1 MPIQKSKY
9 IWFNGELVP
18 WDDAQ
23 IHVSVHALHYG
34 SSVFEGIRAYETP
47 RGPAVLGL
55 QPHVRRLFDSCRLLR
70 YEVPYTQEEIE
81 AAIIATV
88 RENEHKAC
96 YIRPLV
102 FLGSETMNLDART
115 VPVEVL
121 VMTIEWGR
129 YLGAEGI
136 EKGID
141 VQVSTW
147 RRIAPSTLMT
157 MAKAGGNYINS
168 QMIVRE
174 AKENGFAEGIALDV
188 NGYVSEGSGE
198 NIFVIRNGEI
208 YTPPMGASILPGIT
222 RGYIITLAREMGYT
236 VREEMLPREMLYIAD
251 EIFMTGTAAEVTPI
265 RSVDRVTIGNGSR
278 GPSTKELQT
287 AFFEIVSGQR
297 EDRHGWL
304 TLVKE

>member
-1 MPIQKSKY
+1 MPLQKSKY
-9 IWFNGELVP
+9 IWFNGKLVP

-23 IHVSVHALHYG
+23 VHVSVHALHYG
-34 SSVFEGIRAYETP
+34 SSIFEGIRAYETP
-47 RGPAVLGL
+47 RGPAILGL
-55 QPHVRRLFDSCRLLR
+55 RPHVRRLFDSCRLLR

-81 AAIIATV
+81 KAIIETV
-88 RENEHKAC
+88 RENEHKSC

-115 VPVEVL
+115 APVEVL

-141 VQVSTW
+141 AQVSSW
-147 RRIAPSTLMT
+147 RRIAPGTHMT

-198 NIFVIRNGEI
+198 NIFVVYRGEI
-208 YTPPMGASILPGIT
+208 YTPPISGSILPGIT
-222 RGYIITLAREMGYT
+222 RGYLITLAKEMGYA
-236 VREEMLPREMLYIAD
+236 VREELIPRELLYIAD

-265 RSVDRVTIGNGSR
+265 RSVDRVPVGNGSR
-278 GPSTKELQT
+278 GPITQKLQE
-287 AFFEIVSGQR
+287 AFFGIVSGEL

-304 TLVKE
+304 TLVE